1 MDICW
6 PLVTCAPS
14 HQAIL
19 ALKRSWAWL
28 VPEPWTPA
36 LFSVLGDVFLQKEDG
51 QIYWFNTG
59 TGELALVADSTGH
72 FESLLKTEIAVEWF
86 MPSLVEELREAGKIA
101 SAGECYTY
109 VVFPVFAEGGY
120 DVENLNVV
128 PASEHFALSGQLHA
142 QIADVPDGGE
152 GSHHAGARRGS
163 LKRVFPL
170 SIQSS
175 SSAAGSRELT
185 T

>member
-6 PLVTCAPS
+6 PQVTCAPS

-28 VPEPWTPA
+28 VPEPWTPV

-51 QIYWFNTG
+51 QIYWLNTG

-86 MPSLVEELREAGKIA
+86 IPSLVDELREAGKIA

-120 DVENLNVV
+120 DAENLNVV
-128 PASEHFALSGQLHA
+128 PATSISPYQGSCTPKSRMYPTAERFASCRRA
-142 QIADVPDGGE
+142 PRITE
-152 GSHHAGARRGS
+152 ARLPG
-163 LKRVFPL
+163 
-170 SIQSS
+170 
-175 SSAAGSRELT
+175 
-185 T
+185 